1 MERLGD
7 MKIYSLEEA
16 MDEDLG
22 KSGTPERDAFLDKN
36 SPSGET
42 QTQGIL
48 LPDG

>member
-22 KSGTPERDAFLDKN
+22 KSGTPERDASRLALRKK
-36 SPSGET
+36 
-42 QTQGIL
+42 
-48 LPDG
+48 